1 MKKATFFGV
10 FFLCVV
16 RHAKGDL
23 PSWYEEELEKHFGIH
38 VQNMSEP
45 KTDQQLWND
54 FMTQKVIQ

>member
-23 PSWYEEELEKHFGIH
+23 PSWYEEELEKHFGIP